1 MPTTRILTLGDS
13 GSMCMELRE
22 NGMAGRAERLGRKR
36 GRTVRDRSR
45 RDAAR
50 TIIAGVLRHGAAMA
64 ARACRRTTAGTGRH
78 IFAIQPAGTV
88 RLAIR

>member
-1 MPTTRILTLGDS
+1 
-13 GSMCMELRE
+13 
-22 NGMAGRAERLGRKR
+22 
-36 GRTVRDRSR
+36 VRDGSR

-50 TIIAGVLRHGAAMA
+50 TIIAGVHRHSAAMA